1 MQQVV
6 IGALAVMP
14 TAERTVLLESF
25 KRLTGRQRDVL
36 DGIAKRKT
44 IKAIAHELGISDSAV
59 NQHIKTLKSA
69 LQAYSLSDLAKYH
82 SEYSTRDDASNCR
95 KTASRISQVSPRTDN
110 SEMEPRNEFDP
121 TVTFHDALIYHQGA
135 PWERANGEVIV
146 PEVLNG
152 ADGKLARFKTIVFIT
167 IGIFAVIVLGLTSM
181 NEVSSTLES
190 SRPASK
196 LEP

>member
-1 MQQVV
+1 M
-6 IGALAVMP
+6 L
-14 TAERTVLLESF
+14 TAQSTVPILGV
-25 KRLTGRQRDVL
+25 KRLTERQRDVL

-59 NQHIKTLKSA
+59 NQHIKTLKST

-82 SEYSTRDDASNCR
+82 SENSRDYLAFDCR
-95 KTASRISQVSPRTDN
+95 KTASRIPQVAPQNDSPETKL
-110 SEMEPRNEFDP
+110 RNEIDP
-121 TVTFHDALIYHQGA
+121 TVTFHDALTYHQSA
-135 PWERANGEVIV
+135 PWDQTIGEVFV

-152 ADGKLARFKTIVFIT
+152 ADSKLARFKSIVLIT
-167 IGIFAVIVLGLTSM
+167 IGIFAVIILGLTSM

>member
-1 MQQVV
+1 M
-6 IGALAVMP
+6 LTAVR
-14 TAERTVLLESF
+14 TAPLEGS
-25 KRLTGRQRDVL
+25 KRLTGRQREVL

-44 IKAIAHELGISDSAV
+44 IKSIAHELGISDSAV

-69 LQAYSLSDLAKYH
+69 LHAHSLSDLAKYY
-82 SEYSTRDDASNCR
+82 SEYSTNYEALDCR
-95 KTASRISQVSPRTDN
+95 KTASRIPQVSPRTDN
-110 SEMEPRNEFDP
+110 SEMGLRNEINP
-121 TVTFHDALIYHQGA
+121 TVTFHDALTYHQGA
-135 PWERANGEVIV
+135 PWDQTNGEVIV

-152 ADGKLARFKTIVFIT
+152 ADGKLARFRSIVFIT
-167 IGIFAVIVLGLTSM
+167 IGIFAVIILGLTSM

>member
-6 IGALAVMP
+6 IGALAVML
-14 TAERTVLLESF
+14 TAERTMPLESF
-25 KRLTGRQRDVL
+25 KRLTGRQHDVL

-69 LQAYSLSDLAKYH
+69 LHAYSLSDLAKFY
-82 SEYSTRDDASNCR
+82 SEYSTDDAALNCR
-95 KTASRISQVSPRTDN
+95 KTASRIPQVSPRTDN
-110 SEMEPRNEFDP
+110 SEMGPRNEIDP
-121 TVTFHDALIYHQGA
+121 TVTFHDALTYHQGA
-135 PWERANGEVIV
+135 PWDRANGEAIV
-146 PEVLNG
+146 PQVLNG
-152 ADGKLARFKTIVFIT
+152 ADGKLARFKSIVFIT
-167 IGIFAVIVLGLTSM
+167 IGIFAVIILGLTSM
-181 NEVSSTLES
+181 NAVSSTLES

>member
-1 MQQVV
+1 M
-6 IGALAVMP
+6 IDAFAVML
-14 TAERTVLLESF
+14 TAERTAPLETF

-44 IKAIAHELGISDSAV
+44 IKTIAHEIGISDSAV
-59 NQHIKTLKSA
+59 NQHIRSLKSA
-69 LQAYSLSDLAKYH
+69 LQANSLSDLAKYYA
-82 SEYSTRDDASNCR
+82 EYSTDYDALNCR
-95 KTASRISQVSPRTDN
+95 KTACRIPQVSPLTDN
-110 SEMEPRNEFDP
+110 FEMGSRNEIDP

-135 PWERANGEVIV
+135 PWDRASGEVVV

-152 ADGKLARFKTIVFIT
+152 ADGKLARFRSIVFIT
-167 IGIFAVIVLGLTSM
+167 IGIFAVIILGLTSM